1 MPYPGTPGGLPDLAL
16 IRPGRMHEATGSG
29 RRAFAAV
36 LAGRLSGPVLWVRES
51 RLADNLCP
59 QGLRPF
65 FDPARLVLARP
76 TGGLA
81 VLQVTEEA
89 LRSGAVPLVIAE
101 LAEAADLTASRRLQ
115 LAAGSGGGGVR
126 GLCLLPE
133 SRARPNAAET
143 RWLCTPIPQSGS
155 GGATGGR
162 RQLWELVK
170 NKRGCLGVWEV
181 AWGGQ
186 AAAPRQNECQNE
198 CRNECRNGHALRAAA
213 YA

>member
-1 MPYPGTPGGLPDLAL
+1 MPHLGTPDGLPDLDL
-16 IRPGRMHEATGSG
+16 IRPGRMHEATGAG

-36 LAGRLSGPVLWVRES
+36 LAGRLCGPVLWVRES

-76 TGGLA
+76 TGSLA

-89 LRSGAVPLVIAE
+89 LRSGAAPLVIAE

-115 LAAGSGGGGVR
+115 LAAGSGDGGVGDCVR

-133 SRARPNAAET
+133 ARARPNAAET
-143 RWLCTPIPQSGS
+143 RWLCTPIPESGP
-155 GGATGGR
+155 GERDGR
-162 RQLWELVK
+162 GRQLWELVK
-170 NKRGCLGVWEV
+170 NKRGRLGVWEI
-181 AWGGQ
+181 AWGRQ
-186 AAAPRQNECQNE
+186 AAAPRHNECHNE
-198 CRNECRNGHALRAAA
+198 HAHSTVPCA
-213 YA
+213 